1 MLPERL
7 RNKTLSGILKDIIF
21 NEYDTTQPPCNH
33 SPWPNIICALSNIVF
48 TGALALYKTHHYDP
62 LYRFYLTLAAIIA
75 STVYHLSEV
84 KSRLPGLPWLRKYAS
99 ILIQFD
105 RIFAITLM
113 LDVGYAIWPI
123 LDTAVLLGGPNWNLL
138 WPGV

>member
-1 MLPERL
+1 
-7 RNKTLSGILKDIIF
+7 
-21 NEYDTTQPPCNH
+21 
-33 SPWPNIICALSNIVF
+33 LSNIVF

-113 LDVGYAIWPI
+113 LDVGYAIWPNFWTQPSFWVGLI
-123 LDTAVLLGGPNWNLL
+123 GIFFGLASEYHIWWSFVCYHSVWHNAAFLAVYLL
-138 WPGV
+138 